1 LLRGSRNIFYFFAF
15 VFGVL
20 CSEPAAADAPTA
32 IGLFTRRADTPVSKE
47 IILRFP
53 IFLSKAYGRAKR
65 GSVIYPHE
73 YSRRR
78 ADSQVANQIRYTPDE
93 YKKLKS
99 IIESGSLITGEIYEF
114 EEKKKKKEKDD
125 DAANADSENTN
136 AADAPL
142 DKKNV
147 FVKLYHYNSATNKIV
162 TLRIYSKPESIV
174 IDMVRQV
181 MAIETD
187 RYLAYPIKPG
197 SRLAVI
203 TPLDAVAMNN
213 FYMKLI
219 HDKFQ
224 VRALSGNDLTS
235 GAANELA
242 PLSNVVST
250 RVSYETVRDEIADKP
265 LVLSPAL
272 DIEAAFAEED
282 EYQRLYQSAGV
293 NFDVSLRNTL
303 QKIHARTQADYL
315 LVLKPDGKSSFAR
328 GFDLN
333 LGGMVW
339 FQDTFPATSSATED
353 VLSAMVAEMQRVT
366 PTLKEEQ
373 FVAIAEE
380 KDKMSS
386 QGANGGL
393 ASVAILDFYDRTD
406 SPLYNWLSTSLSI
419 AVDDSMKKIFEFD
432 RNNEKKSNEAGAR
445 YFKSPADI
453 TPARLKEF
461 QSATGADYIIFGF
474 YSLNKASGNLIIESK
489 VYDLMKNK
497 QIGGAVTESVVDV
510 SMFNAVDEIS
520 QGIVQDIFNMTQKQG
535 N

>member
-1 LLRGSRNIFYFFAF
+1 MLRGSRNIFFLTAF
-15 VFGVL
+15 VLGIL
-20 CSEPAAADAPTA
+20 CAESVVADAPTA
-32 IGLFTRRADTPVSKE
+32 IGLFTRRAETPASKE

-53 IFLSKAYGRAKR
+53 IFLSKAYARAKR

-73 YSRRR
+73 FSRRR
-78 ADSQVANQIRYTPDE
+78 ADSQVANQVKYTPDE

-99 IIESGSLITGEIYEF
+99 IIDSGNLITGEIYEY
-114 EEKKKKKEKDD
+114 EEKKKTKNGEK
-125 DAANADSENTN
+125 ANTEDENNN
-136 AADAPL
+136 AADVPL
-142 DKKNV
+142 DKKLV

-187 RYLAYPIKPG
+187 RYLAYPINPG
-197 SRLAVI
+197 SRLALI
-203 TPLDAVAMNN
+203 APLDAIAMNN

-219 HDKFQ
+219 NEKFQ
-224 VRALSGNDLTS
+224 VRALSGNDLTG

-242 PLSNVVST
+242 PLSSVVST
-250 RVSYETVRDEIADKP
+250 RVSYETVRDETPDKP

-282 EYQRLYQSAGV
+282 DYQKLYQSAGV

-315 LVLKPDGKSSFAR
+315 LVLRPDGKNSFAR

-453 TPARLKEF
+453 TAARLKEF
-461 QSATGADYIIFGF
+461 KTATGADYIIFGF

-520 QGIVQDIFNMTQKQG
+520 QGIVQDIFTMTQKQG